1 MSDIHGSDSR
11 IDRPRDEGI
20 IVSRVEGERKE
31 KQEFSRESSGSPK
44 NLLVAAFF
52 TYLKRLF
59 DSLSGKSKFEATLID
74 RQQILEDLFAF
85 RKLLQILSQEDQS
98 NNPEFTLQLSELWHN
113 LLDDFNHV
121 ELLERKS
128 PKKVAPFK
136 KLLNKVKDFPA
147 NQDHRLGYY
156 LTEYVGKE
164 WLPFPYMEILR
175 KLHKDYQA
183 NPAQNAIQ
191 EWLVLIDEVVAQLS
205 GNKRPLP

>member
-1 MSDIHGSDSR
+1 MTDLEGSDSR

-20 IVSRVEGERKE
+20 IVSPVEGERKE
-31 KQEFSRESSGSPK
+31 KQQFSKDPAGSPK
-44 NLLVAAFF
+44 NVLVAAFF
-52 TYLKRLF
+52 TYLKKLF

-121 ELLERKS
+121 ELLERKN

-136 KLLNKVKDFPA
+136 KFLNKIKDFPP

-164 WLPFPYMEILR
+164 WLPFPYMEILS
-175 KLHKDYQA
+175 KLHKSYQA
-183 NPAQNAIQ
+183 NPAQNTLQ
-191 EWLVLIDEVVAQLS
+191 EWLALIDEIVVQLGGKS
-205 GNKRPLP
+205 GLP

>member
-1 MSDIHGSDSR
+1 MSDIQGSDSR
-11 IDRPRDEGI
+11 VDRPRDEGI
-20 IVSRVEGERKE
+20 IVSPVLGDRKE
-31 KQEFSRESSGSPK
+31 KQEYSKEPSGSPK
-44 NLLVAAFF
+44 NLLIAAFF
-52 TYLKRLF
+52 TCLKKLF

-121 ELLERKS
+121 ELLERKN

-136 KLLNKVKDFPA
+136 KFLNKVKDFPP

-164 WLPFPYMEILR
+164 WLPFPYIEILR
-175 KLHKDYQA
+175 KLHKDYQT
-183 NPAQNAIQ
+183 NPAQNALQ
-191 EWLVLIDEVVAQLS
+191 EWLSIIDEVVAQLA
-205 GNKRPLP
+205 GKRELP